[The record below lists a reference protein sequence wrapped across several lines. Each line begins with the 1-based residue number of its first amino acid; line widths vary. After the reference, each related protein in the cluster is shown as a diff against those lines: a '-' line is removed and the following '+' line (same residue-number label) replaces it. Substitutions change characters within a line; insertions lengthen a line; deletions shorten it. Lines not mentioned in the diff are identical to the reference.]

1 MPFVTQS
8 RRYKLGIRVVMLTGD
23 NKNTASAIG
32 TQVDVD
38 EEISEVPAEGKE
50 NGVI

>member
-1 MPFVTQS
+1 MPFVMQY

-23 NKNTASAIG
+23 NKNTDSAIG
-32 TQVDVD
+32 TQVGVD
-38 EEISEVPAEGKE
+38 GVISEVPAEGKE